1 MPPPS
6 PMTTWQRR
14 GISTTIALITLAG
27 LALRILA
34 ARGGLWLD
42 EAWSAVVAQD
52 VGTPAGVFVRIN
64 HDNNHHLNSLWLQWV
79 GSTAPPLLQR
89 ALSIVT
95 GAATIPIA
103 AAIALRRGPAAAILA
118 AIAFAMSP
126 FLGTLGSEARGYA
139 PMLLAWVAAIGVADR
154 WLADPA
160 ASPPATAI
168 ALAAVF
174 GCLSQATMVFG
185 LTALGIWVALERW
198 RLAGLQRAMQA
209 TLRLFVPAATLVLL
223 LIAIAWTAAATSRA
237 GFQFGAREPHDAA
250 KWLLALEQ
258 LWTWSVGF
266 WVIAPLVVLSAWKA
280 RDRLISLVL
289 LSAVGLPLAVA
300 LLALPNSG
308 AARYYIIAVP
318 PLLLM
323 ASTTLPA
330 LWTGRR
336 RWRLPVLV
344 VGAVFCWKAIDRDM
358 ALVGNLRGDPSR
370 AIRTLVAVAPD
381 GAAVSVALSRSTA
394 ILRAAARS
402 ERYPLTIAD
411 SPCAPFRFIE
421 RDGDNPF
428 PDPLVR
434 CGRLYAEIARG
445 DPTGLSGSHWR
456 LYALPR

>member
-1 MPPPS
+1 MIPP
-6 PMTTWQRR
+6 PMTTRQRR
-14 GISTTIALITLAG
+14 GIWTTIALLTLAG
-27 LALRILA
+27 LVLRILA

-64 HDNNHHLNSLWLQWV
+64 HDNNHHLNSLWLQLV

-95 GAATIPIA
+95 GTATIPIA
-103 AAIALRRGPAAAILA
+103 AAIAMRRGPAAAILA
-118 AIAFAMSP
+118 AIAFALSP
-126 FLGTLGSEARGYA
+126 FLVTLGSEARGYA
-139 PMLLAWVAAIGVADR
+139 PMLLAWVVAIDVADR
-154 WLADPA
+154 WLANPA
-160 ASPPATAI
+160 TSPPATAI
-168 ALAAVF
+168 ALAAAF

-209 TLRLFVPAATLVLL
+209 TLRLFLPAATVVLL

-250 KWLLALEQ
+250 KWLFALEQ

-266 WVIAPLVVLSAWKA
+266 WVVAAALILSACIV
-280 RDRLISLVL
+280 RDRFVGLVL

-323 ASTTLPA
+323 ASTTLPT

-336 RWRLPVLV
+336 LWRLPILLA
-344 VGAVFCWKAIDRDM
+344 GAAFCWKAIDRDV
-358 ALVGNLRGDPSR
+358 ALVENLRGDPSR
-370 AIRTLVAVAPD
+370 AIRALVAVAPD

-402 ERYPLTIAD
+402 QRYPLTIAD

-434 CGRLYAEIARG
+434 CGRIYAEIARG

>member
-1 MPPPS
+1 MIPPLPK
-6 PMTTWQRR
+6 TTRQRR
-14 GISTTIALITLAG
+14 GTWTTIALLTLAG
-27 LALRILA
+27 LGLRILA

-95 GAATIPIA
+95 SAATIPIA
-103 AAIALRRGPAAAILA
+103 AAIALRRGPASAILA
-118 AIAFAMSP
+118 AIAFALSP
-126 FLGTLGSEARGYA
+126 FLVTLGSEARGYA

-154 WLADPA
+154 WLAEPA
-160 ASPPATAI
+160 APPAAIAI

-185 LTALGIWVALERW
+185 LTALGIWVLVEQW
-198 RLAGLQRAMQA
+198 RLVGFRRAMQA
-209 TLRLFVPAATLVLL
+209 TLRLFLPAATAVLL
-223 LIAIAWTAAATSRA
+223 LIAIAWTAAATSQA

-258 LWTWSVGF
+258 LWAWSVGF
-266 WVIAPLVVLSAWKA
+266 WVIAPVVVLSAGIV
-280 RDRLISLVL
+280 RDRFIGLVL
-289 LSAVGLPLAVA
+289 LSAIGLPLAVA

-318 PLLLM
+318 PLLLL
-323 ASTTLPA
+323 ASISLPA
-330 LWTGRR
+330 LWTKRQV
-336 RWRLPVLV
+336 WRLPILV
-344 VGAVFCWKAIDRDM
+344 AGAVFCWKAIERDV
-358 ALVGNLRGDPSR
+358 ALVENLRGDPSR
-370 AIRTLVAVAPD
+370 AVRTLAAVAPD

-394 ILRAAARS
+394 ILKAAARS
-402 ERYPLTIAD
+402 QRYSLTIAD
-411 SPCAPFRFIE
+411 SPCARFRFIE
-421 RDGDNPF
+421 RDGNNPF

-434 CGRLYAEIARG
+434 CGRRYGEIARG

-456 LYALPR
+456 LYARAR